1 MQFIIFL
8 MLDAIYLTSLLV
20 SIIVLVAL
28 KTHSAIIY
36 DAIDGQPLRIMY
48 SSPKEGA
55 FGSRERIVM
64 GSSTMNTIRNAGS
77 DNAGRGL
84 FSVIIVTYNEILLE
98 QTYGFDPFVMAR
110 VKNVLENTEPGYI
123 YEVVLVTLA

>member
-1 MQFIIFL
+1 

-48 SSPKEGA
+48 SSPKENA
-55 FGSRERIVM
+55 FGSHEGITI
-64 GSSTMNTIRNAGS
+64 GSNAMNTIQDAGS

-98 QTYGFDPFVMAR
+98 QT
-110 VKNVLENTEPGYI
+110 
-123 YEVVLVTLA
+123 

>member
-1 MQFIIFL
+1 

-20 SIIVLVAL
+20 SIIVLIAL

-36 DAIDGQPLRIMY
+36 DAIDGQPRRIMY
-48 SSPKEGA
+48 SSPKENA
-55 FGSRERIVM
+55 FGSREGVM
-64 GSSTMNTIRNAGS
+64 IGSNTMNAIQNAGS

-84 FSVIIVTYNEILLE
+84 FSVIIVTYNEVLLE

-123 YEVVLVTLA
+123 YEVALVTLA

>member
-1 MQFIIFL
+1 MNPPTTQPNQNTTLLENTQFIIFL

-55 FGSRERIVM
+55 FGSREGIVM

-98 QTYGFDPFVMAR
+98 QT
-110 VKNVLENTEPGYI
+110 
-123 YEVVLVTLA
+123 

>member
-1 MQFIIFL
+1 

-48 SSPKEGA
+48 SSPKENA
-55 FGSRERIVM
+55 FGSREGVM
-64 GSSTMNTIRNAGS
+64 IGPNTMNAIQNAGS

-84 FSVIIVTYNEILLE
+84 FSVIIVTYNEVLLE
-98 QTYGFDPFVMAR
+98 QTYGFDSFVMAR

-123 YEVVLVTLA
+123 YEVALVTLA